1 MAEKN
6 KKKREVETI
15 IERQFI
21 GDVTPIQAILPI
33 VLEEIRKKAEENC
46 TMEKEKGNN

>member
-33 VLEEIRKKAEENC
+33 VNPIFFNLFAPIFTFSNSSASL
-46 TMEKEKGNN
+46 